1 MNLNPIERWSPQ
13 QARLHPFI
21 TGEKF
26 TKPFVV
32 RSSSPFRSMIFSWTL
47 SACGSP
53 FATAA
58 SFPFCRF
65 SHKHVRSQTSV
76 WWARS
81 FSAQGYTSVPRC
93 RLLQPAPCPASGF
106 HRSGTGGV
114 SGSEQ
119 CFPQSVHHDAA
130 VTVAA
135 VFLHVPCCLR
145 RLGERVFA
153 TTGIPTF
160 AICNECTKSDLI
172 HLRAS
177 LSVLTHHFVGPNN
190 GTGAPQQSSFSSGS
204 NVGVSSHLNPNPPS
218 NAYYPNSRTRA
229 NTINHM
235 DRIPPALARLQ
246 HMSQD
251 VISGRNALTPVLNR
265 DDAIKEWERR
275 QSGKAA
281 AAQPYPQLEYLQQQ
295 AELVA
300 ASGIASWQQPATRYQ
315 PTQSSGLAHQYHPPA
330 AIVVDDERRD
340 AIMSN
345 VRATAQGQTYMSSST
360 ISNPP
365 AAYTGASTT
374 AGSRFTVTYPPQPP
388 AASQSQS
395 QQHAQPSQQQ
405 QQQQQQSPTSPFDS
419 LDRRPDM
426 GGLFVP
432 LQPDH
437 YQPYTGASVAGAR
450 GPATSSQP
458 AVQPS
463 FYDPAVAQQANA
475 APQRNPFSGDT
486 SSSGG
491 SAPGS
496 GGANTTKDRRGS
508 GMEFWPR

>member
-1 MNLNPIERWSPQ
+1 
-13 QARLHPFI
+13 
-21 TGEKF
+21 
-26 TKPFVV
+26 
-32 RSSSPFRSMIFSWTL
+32 
-47 SACGSP
+47 
-53 FATAA
+53 
-58 SFPFCRF
+58 
-65 SHKHVRSQTSV
+65 
-76 WWARS
+76 
-81 FSAQGYTSVPRC
+81 
-93 RLLQPAPCPASGF
+93 
-106 HRSGTGGV
+106 
-114 SGSEQ
+114 
-119 CFPQSVHHDAA
+119 
-130 VTVAA
+130 
-135 VFLHVPCCLR
+135 
-145 RLGERVFA
+145 
-153 TTGIPTF
+153 
-160 AICNECTKSDLI
+160 
-172 HLRAS
+172 
-177 LSVLTHHFVGPNN
+177 
-190 GTGAPQQSSFSSGS
+190 
-204 NVGVSSHLNPNPPS
+204 
-218 NAYYPNSRTRA
+218 
-229 NTINHM
+229 M

-281 AAQPYPQLEYLQQQ
+281 TAQPYPQLEFLQQQ

-300 ASGIASWQQPATRYQ
+300 ASGIASWQQPTRYQ
-315 PTQSSGLAHQYHPPA
+315 PTQSSGLAHQYHTPA
-330 AIVVDDERRD
+330 TIVVDDERRD

-345 VRATAQGQTYMSSST
+345 VRATAQGGPTYISSNT

-365 AAYTGASTT
+365 PAYTGASTT

-388 AASQSQS
+388 AGSQPQS
-395 QQHAQPSQQQ
+395 QQHAQPSQ

-450 GPATSSQP
+450 GAATSSQP

-463 FYDPAVAQQANA
+463 FYDPAVAQQATA

-486 SSSGG
+486 SSGG
-491 SAPGS
+491 SGTPG
-496 GGANTTKDRRGS
+496 GGGGTNTTKDRRGS

>member
-1 MNLNPIERWSPQ
+1 M
-13 QARLHPFI
+13 
-21 TGEKF
+21 
-26 TKPFVV
+26 V
-32 RSSSPFRSMIFSWTL
+32 FSCAL

-53 FATAA
+53 FTTAA
-58 SFPFCRF
+58 SLPFCCF
-65 SHKHVRSQTSV
+65 SHKHVRSQTSI

-81 FSAQGYTSVPRC
+81 VPAQGYTSLPRC
-93 RLLQPAPCPASGF
+93 RFLQPAPCPASGF
-106 HRSGTGGV
+106 HGSGTGGI

-119 CFPQSVHHDAA
+119 CFPQPVHHDA

-135 VFLHVPCCLR
+135 IFLDVPCCLPATRGTHIRNNQHRNNTR
-145 RLGERVFA
+145 R
-153 TTGIPTF
+153 
-160 AICNECTKSDLI
+160 I
-172 HLRAS
+172 HKVRLVHFRAS
-177 LSVLTHHFVGPNN
+177 FIRTHIPSHRAEQRER
-190 GTGAPQQSSFSSGS
+190 GATAVVFSSGS

-281 AAQPYPQLEYLQQQ
+281 TAQPYPQLEFLQQQ

-345 VRATAQGQTYMSSST
+345 VRATAQGQTYISSNT

-365 AAYTGASTT
+365 AAYTGAPTT
-374 AGSRFTVTYPPQPP
+374 AGSRFTVTYPQQPP
-388 AASQSQS
+388 AGSQSQS
-395 QQHAQPSQQQ
+395 QQHAQPPQ

-437 YQPYTGASVAGAR
+437 LPAIHWRFGRRRPRRSSTILSQQSSLLSMIPLLHNKRMLHRSVIHFREIRHPAGAVHLE
-450 GPATSSQP
+450 
-458 AVQPS
+458 AVVRIRRRTEE
-463 FYDPAVAQQANA
+463 AV
-475 APQRNPFSGDT
+475 GW
-486 SSSGG
+486 SSG
-491 SAPGS
+491 
-496 GGANTTKDRRGS
+496 RGEPCRS
-508 GMEFWPR
+508 YPALNLLVWLSLHRSRLL

>member
-1 MNLNPIERWSPQ
+1 M
-13 QARLHPFI
+13 
-21 TGEKF
+21 
-26 TKPFVV
+26 
-32 RSSSPFRSMIFSWTL
+32 
-47 SACGSP
+47 
-53 FATAA
+53 
-58 SFPFCRF
+58 
-65 SHKHVRSQTSV
+65 
-76 WWARS
+76 
-81 FSAQGYTSVPRC
+81 
-93 RLLQPAPCPASGF
+93 
-106 HRSGTGGV
+106 
-114 SGSEQ
+114 
-119 CFPQSVHHDAA
+119 
-130 VTVAA
+130 
-135 VFLHVPCCLR
+135 
-145 RLGERVFA
+145 
-153 TTGIPTF
+153 
-160 AICNECTKSDLI
+160 
-172 HLRAS
+172 
-177 LSVLTHHFVGPNN
+177 
-190 GTGAPQQSSFSSGS
+190 
-204 NVGVSSHLNPNPPS
+204 NPNPPS

-463 FYDPAVAQQANA
+463 FYDPAVAQQTNA